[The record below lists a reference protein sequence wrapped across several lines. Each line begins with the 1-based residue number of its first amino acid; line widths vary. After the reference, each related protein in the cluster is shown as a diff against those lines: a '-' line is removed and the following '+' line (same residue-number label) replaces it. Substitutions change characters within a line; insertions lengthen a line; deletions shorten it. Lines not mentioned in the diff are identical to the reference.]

1 MRRKILISVIVTV
14 LFALIIITASFVL
27 LSNFQNIRE
36 AKDEL
41 KNINLIISKFD
52 DINKEGLNDIKV
64 KDIPVRFT
72 FIDKNGNVLY
82 DTEVDNLDNH
92 SDRKEIKD
100 VLENEEGSA
109 VRYSQTLNTDLI
121 YSAKKLND
129 DIIVRSS
136 IPVNMIEVFQKE
148 NYKYYLAIIIVVMI
162 ITMVLSLNLIKM
174 IIDPV
179 KKLENVT
186 GKMVNGDHRIRVK
199 INSNDELGILGKNF
213 NDIADQLQI
222 KINEVVEKQTRIESI
237 LRSMESGVIAVDNND
252 IVIAINPYS
261 EKVFGI
267 KKNIIG
273 EPLVDYITDYDIN
286 KFLTEEEMDKE
297 IKILYPIERNLKI
310 KKANIINGIE
320 KIGKVITIQDITDL
334 KKLELMRTQ
343 FVANVSHELKTPLT
357 SIKGFAET
365 LRYVQ
370 DEETRGKFLD
380 IIDKES
386 ERLSRLI
393 NDILVLANIESNV
406 AFQRDEFLPGVVIED
421 VINMVKKIAYNKGIV
436 LEYNDDNQELI
447 VGDADRFFQL
457 VLNLVENSVKYSEK
471 NSYVKII
478 SYSKNGYYYL
488 EVSDNGIGIPSEDL
502 PRIFERFYRVDKSRK
517 KGGTG
522 LGLAIVKH
530 IVKTF
535 NGDIIVES
543 ELGKGT
549 KFIVKIKY
557 I

>member
-1 MRRKILISVIVTV
+1 MRKKILISVIVTV
-14 LFALIIITASFVL
+14 LFALIIITSSFIL
-27 LSNFQNIRE
+27 LNNFQSIRE
-36 AKDEL
+36 TKEEL
-41 KNINLIISKFD
+41 ININLLISKFD
-52 DINKEGLNDIKV
+52 NINKEKLKDIKV
-64 KDIPVRFT
+64 KGIFVRFT
-72 FIDKNGNVLY
+72 FVDENGDVLY
-82 DTEVDNLDNH
+82 DTQGNNLDNH

-100 VLENEEGSA
+100 ALKNGEGSA
-109 VRYSQTLNTDLI
+109 IRYSETSNTDLI
-121 YSAKKLND
+121 YCAKKLND
-129 DIIVRSS
+129 NIIIRSS
-136 IPVNMIEVFQKE
+136 IPVNMIQVFQKE

-162 ITMVLSLNLIKM
+162 ISTGISLNLIKM

-179 KKLENVT
+179 KELESIT
-186 GKMVNGDHRIRVK
+186 GEMVNGDHRIRVK
-199 INSNDELGILGKNF
+199 VSSNDELGNLGKNF

-252 IVIAINPYS
+252 FVIAINPYS

-267 KKNIIG
+267 KKNIVG

-286 KFLTEEEMDKE
+286 KFLIEEEMDKE
-297 IKILYPIERNLKI
+297 IKILYPTERNLKI

-365 LRYVQ
+365 LRYVK

-393 NDILVLANIESNV
+393 NDILVLSNIESNV

-421 VINMVKKIAYNKGIV
+421 VINMVKKIANNKGI
-436 LEYNDDNQELI
+436 LLKYSDDNQELI
-447 VGDADRFFQL
+447 VGNKDRFFQL
-457 VLNLVENSVKYSEK
+457 VLNLIENSIKYSEK
-471 NSYVKII
+471 GSCVKIT
-478 SYSKNGYYYL
+478 SYSKCGYYYL
-488 EVSDNGIGIPSEDL
+488 EVSDNGTGIPEEDL

-517 KGGTG
+517 QGGTG

-535 NGDIIVES
+535 NGDISVKS

-549 KFIVKIKY
+549 TFIVEIKY

>member
-14 LFALIIITASFVL
+14 LFALVIITSSFIF

-41 KNINLIISKFD
+41 KNVNLLISKFD
-52 DINKEGLNDIKV
+52 NLNKEKLTDIKV
-64 KDIPVRFT
+64 REIPVRFT
-72 FIDKNGNVLY
+72 FIDKNGDVLY
-82 DTEVDNLDNH
+82 DTQGNNLDNH

-100 VLENEEGSA
+100 ALEYGEGSA
-109 VRYSQTLNTDLI
+109 IRYSATLNTDLI

-136 IPVNMIEVFQKE
+136 IPVNMIEIFQKE
-148 NYKYYLAIIIVVMI
+148 NYKYYIAIIIIVMI
-162 ITMVLSLNLIKM
+162 ISIGLSLNLIKM

-179 KKLENVT
+179 KNLESVT

-199 INSNDELGILGKNF
+199 VNSNDELGNLGKNF

-252 IVIAINPYS
+252 IVIAINPYA

-267 KKNIIG
+267 KKNIVG
-273 EPLVDYITDYDIN
+273 DPLVDYITDYDIN
-286 KFLTEEEMDKE
+286 KFLIEEGMDKV

-365 LRYVQ
+365 LRYVK

-406 AFQRDEFLPGVVIED
+406 AFQRDEFLPGIVIED
-421 VINMVKKIAYNKGIV
+421 VINMVKKIAYNKGIN

-447 VGDADRFFQL
+447 LGDSDRFFQL
-457 VLNLVENSVKYSEK
+457 VLNLVENGIKYSEK
-471 NSYVKII
+471 GSCVKIM
-478 SYSKNGYYYL
+478 SYSKCGYYYL
-488 EVSDNGIGIPSEDL
+488 EVRDNGIGIPSEDL

-517 KGGTG
+517 QGGTG

-535 NGDIIVES
+535 NGDISVKS

-549 KFIVKIKY
+549 TFLVEIKY